1 MDHTFFLMDIST
13 NKCRKIMKIGVADG
27 ENARIMVRVAI
38 QNFSLEEV
46 EYHGSTFWKAT
57 EWRK

>member
-57 EWRK
+57 E